1 MENTPP
7 LIPSFEKRKRFYNL
21 PELQEGRV
29 GLLLSSVY
37 VGDEQTVYLLFYDPQ
52 ENSLVTWRDRT
63 NHKPYCYTK
72 MEYKGIAEAIC
83 NEDKKLSLQLT
94 TKRDLI
100 NDQIIEVVKIVAPD
114 PLSIGGTD
122 SSVRERVRS
131 WEADIKYHENYL
143 YDSGLIPGSY
153 YKRNGESIVNED
165 YGISGTVKEALK
177 HLTLDNNSSNNSSGN
192 GNRYGHISSN
202 GYQDH
207 VISWAN
213 LLNQPVPEL
222 KRVALDI
229 EVESEEGQMPTPREH
244 ERRIIAVGLVGTD
257 DFKKILVLGK
267 RNSS

>member
-52 ENSLVTWRDRT
+52 ENGLVTWRDRT

-100 NDQIIEVVKIVAPD
+100 NDQIIEVVKIV
-114 PLSIGGTD
+114 LQIRFQL
-122 SSVRERVRS
+122 VER
-131 WEADIKYHENYL
+131 
-143 YDSGLIPGSY
+143 
-153 YKRNGESIVNED
+153 IV
-165 YGISGTVKEALK
+165 A
-177 HLTLDNNSSNNSSGN
+177 
-192 GNRYGHISSN
+192 
-202 GYQDH
+202 
-207 VISWAN
+207 
-213 LLNQPVPEL
+213 
-222 KRVALDI
+222 
-229 EVESEEGQMPTPREH
+229 
-244 ERRIIAVGLVGTD
+244 
-257 DFKKILVLGK
+257 
-267 RNSS
+267 